1 MSKLLKKEEEKK
13 IKISITIDKKL
24 NTRIENELVNK
35 SRLIGKLI
43 KEYYEKKDMQ

>member
-1 MSKLLKKEEEKK
+1 MGKLLKKEEEKK
-13 IKISITIDKKL
+13 IKISITIDRKL